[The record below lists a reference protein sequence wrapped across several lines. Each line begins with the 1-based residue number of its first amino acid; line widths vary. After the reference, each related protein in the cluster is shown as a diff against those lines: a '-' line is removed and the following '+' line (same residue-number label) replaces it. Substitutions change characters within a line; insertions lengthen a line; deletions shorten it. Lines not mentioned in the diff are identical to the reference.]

1 MVRFRNRI
9 KELTPNADANSRL
22 PRVTPKTVRS
32 PSTHKPNKLN
42 LTLSSSDSSRNSSP
56 SVDQKGRLLSSAG
69 TSSLRKSLL
78 LAAKVPQVPPSPSV
92 QRKSTLT
99 QPTAASTARS
109 VQSRYKYFTYYK
121 IQPNGFY
128 ESKLMYYY

>member
-1 MVRFRNRI
+1 MGFRNRI

-22 PRVTPKTVRS
+22 PRATPKTVKS
-32 PSTHKPNKLN
+32 PSNQKPSKLN
-42 LTLSSSDSSRNSSP
+42 LPISSSDSSRNSSP
-56 SVDQKGRLLSSAG
+56 GIDQKGRLLSSAG
-69 TSSLRKSLL
+69 TSSLRRSLL

-109 VQSRYKYFTYYK
+109 VL
-121 IQPNGFY
+121 
-128 ESKLMYYY
+128 SK